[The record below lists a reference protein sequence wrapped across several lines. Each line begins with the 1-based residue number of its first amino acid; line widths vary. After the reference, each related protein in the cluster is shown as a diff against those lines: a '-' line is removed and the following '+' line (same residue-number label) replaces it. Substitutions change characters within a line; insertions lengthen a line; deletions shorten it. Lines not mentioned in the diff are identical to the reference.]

1 MNYYMELLGRL
12 ESELEQLESE
22 SLNIYGYTEKGIALC
37 KEVLGNMRE
46 NVIQNGFKNINE
58 ECTFF
63 KVIKP
68 KVVGYLI
75 HFMNLLHIERYCPIG
90 SFKKKQKFYTAH
102 IAYLRTYFLDHPAL
116 YDYYIRNLNHLDREY
131 FTRNQHP
138 LELYPDSILSIID
151 VNFSTAKD
159 MVFAQINGN
168 LKTIEYL
175 KGKMMD
181 NNINSGKEK
190 GLTTTLKWTG
200 QKVDLVE
207 LVYALHSSGSCN
219 HGRADLK
226 EIAEAFEAVMHV
238 RLGDYYRTFLEIR
251 NRKIQATKFLDCLKD
266 NLKKRMVE
274 ADG

>member
-1 MNYYMELLGRL
+1 MESYKKELSNFEHSLEKLEL
-12 ESELEQLESE
+12 ESQ
-22 SLNIYGYTEKGIALC
+22 NIYRYTEKGIALC
-37 KEVLGNMRE
+37 RETLHHMRKQVMKRE
-46 NVIQNGFKNINE
+46 FKDIEE

-63 KVIKP
+63 KSIKP
-68 KVVGYLI
+68 KVVGHLI
-75 HFMNLLHIERYCPIG
+75 HFMNLVNIERQCPIG
-90 SFKKKQKFYTAH
+90 SLKDRQKFYTAH